1 MQSAGVSTA
10 LYDGRSGQSP
20 SGTYTRATYEEAVP
34 VSDFMK
40 GQSAAAA
47 AKSDHDHDL
56 LTSQETPLPQSVQ
69 ESTTNEPAAESEEE
83 RTLDTTDAVKSECE
97 PS

>member
-10 LYDGRSGQSP
+10 LYDGHSGQIP
-20 SGTYTRATYEEAVP
+20 SGTYTRATYEETVP

-40 GQSAAAA
+40 GQSAAA

-56 LTSQETPLPQSVQ
+56 LTSQETPATQSVQ